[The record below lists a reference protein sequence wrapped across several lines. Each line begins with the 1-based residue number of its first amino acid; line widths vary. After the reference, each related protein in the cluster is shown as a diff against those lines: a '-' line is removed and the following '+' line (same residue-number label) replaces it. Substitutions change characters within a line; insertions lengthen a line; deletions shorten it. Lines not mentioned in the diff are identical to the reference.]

1 MPQAAGRAGPFRAAP
16 VADVDSVS
24 LACLGLP
31 DGLESEEAA
40 TAVAVPSAAG
50 LAADA
55 AVAALPLTEGAGLVA
70 REGKLS
76 SSRLGG
82 ACMQMVNHYSQL
94 MTHCEDVSCLSSITL
109 LLMPADKTMT
119 GTAEGYSK
127 H

>member
-16 VADVDSVS
+16 VPDVDSVS
-24 LACLGLP
+24 LTCLGLP
-31 DGLESEEAA
+31 DGLESGDAA
-40 TAVAVPSAAG
+40 TAVAVPFAAG

-82 ACMQMVNHYSQL
+82 ACMQIMEQ
-94 MTHCEDVSCLSSITL
+94 SS
-109 LLMPADKTMT
+109 
-119 GTAEGYSK
+119 
-127 H
+127 